1 MADRSRSAE
10 IFFVLHGALQALAGD
25 RVLTLETGD
34 FLVVP
39 RNMPHAFAAPSGTRA
54 DVLIV
59 FAPGASDRFGY
70 FRLGER
76 VLRGQASPQ
85 EILDSQDRFDNHFMA
100 SPVWQAARAG
110 SGAAVLRR
118 VVPAAGHEPNAE
130 FSRTSPSIAS
140 TGAAP
145 RSASRSRTH
154 DWASSLARIA
164 PAWLV
169 KTPMLATSS
178 WPEWTRV

>member
-1 MADRSRSAE
+1 MSLITDGGRATLVRAGQAEVLEVGGSTIRLLADCEDTDGAIGANRTVLQPGADGPPPHYHAGSAE
-10 IFFVLHGALQALAGD
+10 IFFVLDGALQALAGD
-25 RVLTLETGD
+25 RVLTLDTGD

-100 SPVWQAARAG
+100 SQVWQAARA
-110 SGAAVLRR
+110 RK
-118 VVPAAGHEPNAE
+118 AG
-130 FSRTSPSIAS
+130 RPS
-140 TGAAP
+140 
-145 RSASRSRTH
+145 
-154 DWASSLARIA
+154 
-164 PAWLV
+164 
-169 KTPMLATSS
+169 
-178 WPEWTRV
+178 